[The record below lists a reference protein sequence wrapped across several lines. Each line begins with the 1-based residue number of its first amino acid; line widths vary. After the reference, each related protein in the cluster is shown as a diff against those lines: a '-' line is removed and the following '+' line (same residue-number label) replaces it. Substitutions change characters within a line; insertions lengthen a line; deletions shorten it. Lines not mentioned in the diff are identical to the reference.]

1 MGIHVLNSVA
11 YHSTSDGRVIPLKK
25 LTTPHLFNILN
36 YLPKDSTELKWYLK
50 ELESRENRQPKEVE
64 SRKYK
69 IEFTF
74 TLEDPTSAHLYEV
87 KSLMAGLKEGIIDYL
102 ANWEVFARNSKIKFL
117 EKKEDPFEK

>member
-36 YLPKDSTELKWYLK
+36 SLPEDFNGLKWYLK
-50 ELESRENRQPKEVE
+50 ELESRETGQPEEAENKE
-64 SRKYK
+64 YK

-117 EKKEDPFEK
+117 EKKEDPLKK

>member
-36 YLPKDSTELKWYLK
+36 ALAKDSTERKWYLK
-50 ELESRENRQPKEVE
+50 ELESRENRQPKEE
-64 SRKYK
+64 SQYK

-117 EKKEDPFEK
+117 EKREDPFEK